1 MRNLKLRT
9 ITQGTNCDPETNRS
23 HIPVQKQSRRDHG
36 KITSSLG
43 RLRRAL
49 ALPLLVTAVCVFSCG
64 ADAPKLVE
72 KDGRWALLVD
82 GQPYLMLG
90 GQVHN
95 SSAWP
100 SELPKVWKALAEL
113 HANTVEAPVYW
124 EQIEP
129 QPGKFNWDNVD
140 LLVKGAREHNLHA
153 VLLWFG
159 TWKNG
164 NMHYVPQWVK
174 TDPKRFPRVFRADG
188 EPIDVL
194 SANSRS
200 NLEADKAAFV
210 ALMRHLKFLDG
221 TEHTVLMV
229 QVENE
234 SGIVGSVR
242 DFSRDSNK
250 EFAGQVPA
258 EMLAA
263 THKQAGPWGAVFGG
277 DADELFQLYH
287 QAHY

>member
-1 MRNLKLRT
+1 M
-9 ITQGTNCDPETNRS
+9 
-23 HIPVQKQSRRDHG
+23 
-36 KITSSLG
+36 TSSLG

-49 ALPLLVTAVCVFSCG
+49 ALPLLVTAVCVFSCA
-64 ADAPKLVE
+64 ADAPELVE

-113 HANTVEAPVYW
+113 HANTVEVPVYW

-140 LLVKGAREHNLHA
+140 LVVKGAREHNLHA

-174 TDPKRFPRVFRADG
+174 SDSKRFPRVIRADG
-188 EPIDVL
+188 EAIDVL
-194 SANSRS
+194 SASSRS

-210 ALMRHLKFLDG
+210 ALMRHLKSLDG
-221 TEHTVLMV
+221 DQHTIVMV

-234 SGIVGSVR
+234 SGIIGSPR
-242 DFSRDSNK
+242 DFSP
-250 EFAGQVPA
+250 E
-258 EMLAA
+258 
-263 THKQAGPWGAVFGG
+263 
-277 DADELFQLYH
+277 
-287 QAHY
+287 